1 MGLLVNG
8 KWVDEWYDTA
18 ATGGRFMRTR
28 AQFRNW
34 ITADGSPGPTGEGG
48 FWAEA
53 GRYHLYISLA
63 CPWAHRTL
71 IFRALKGLERM
82 IDVSIVNSYMGE
94 HGWTFEEAPGVIPDP
109 IHHARYLYE
118 IYRRAKPDYSGRVT
132 VPVLWDRQRGTI
144 VSNLREA
151 SILINRRTVLSL
163 TPPSSARYLWLGKQ

>member
-48 FWAEA
+48 YRAEA
-53 GRYHLYISLA
+53 GRYHLYVLLA

-71 IFRALKGLERM
+71 IFRALKGLERV
-82 IDVSIVNSYMGE
+82 IDVSIVNPYMANTAG
-94 HGWTFEEAPGVIPDP
+94 HSRKHLA
-109 IHHARYLYE
+109 
-118 IYRRAKPDYSGRVT
+118 
-132 VPVLWDRQRGTI
+132 
-144 VSNLREA
+144 
-151 SILINRRTVLSL
+151 
-163 TPPSSARYLWLGKQ
+163 